1 MKTQVSKESLLNY
14 FAGRAT
20 ALQKQAIDEWV
31 KDEENRELFFMY
43 LAMWESQNPQFIAD
57 DRVALERHRQRMLD
71 GQVSKLA
78 TLPSIAEEPATR
90 RLNPTRFRWMMAA
103 SVGVIL
109 LLSGLYFKD
118 TLLYST
124 YQTSFGQT
132 RLVKLSDG
140 SQITLNANSSL
151 RVPRFGFGQK
161 NRQVRLIGEA
171 DFSIKHLPDHQNFIV
186 QTDKNFEVVV
196 LGTEFMV
203 NTREKTKK
211 VVLNKGKVQL
221 LYQEGKA
228 SKQLTMKPGNLVT
241 FDTKGRVSLKETAKP
256 ENFTSWKEHRFVFDG
271 TTLAEIGTLF
281 KENYGIE
288 LQLQISDKTMSQWA
302 ISGAFKAYSAD
313 ELIEALTSAS
323 NLSYRQQGDT
333 IVITQ
338 NH

>member
-1 MKTQVSKESLLNY
+1 MKTQISKESLLAY

-31 KDEENRELFFMY
+31 KDEDNRELFFMY
-43 LAMWESQNPQFIAD
+43 LAEWESNHTQFMAD
-57 DRVALERHRQRMLD
+57 DRKALERHQQRMLSGD
-71 GQVSKLA
+71 QKEPVYRSL
-78 TLPSIAEEPATR
+78 SAEEPIIR
-90 RLNPTRFRWMMAA
+90 QVNPTWSRWMIAA
-103 SVGVIL
+103 SVGVIV
-109 LLSGLYFKD
+109 LLSGIVFKNQ
-118 TLLYST
+118 LLYTT
-124 YQTSFGQT
+124 YGTDYGQT

-140 SQITLNANSSL
+140 SRITLNANSSL
-151 RVPRFGFGQK
+151 RVPRFGFGK
-161 NRQVRLIGEA
+161 KTREVLLAGEA
-171 DFSIKHLPDHQNFIV
+171 DFSIQHLPNHQRFV
-186 QTDKNFEVVV
+186 VRTDKNFEVVV

-203 NTREKTKK
+203 NTREQSKK

-221 LYQEGKA
+221 LYQEGQTN
-228 SKQLTMKPGNLVT
+228 KQVMMKPGNLVT
-241 FDTKGRVSLKETAKP
+241 FDRTGHLSLKQTAQP

-288 LQLQISDKTMSQWA
+288 LQIPDKTLAQWT

-313 ELIEALTSAS
+313 ELIETVASAS
-323 NLSYRQQGDT
+323 NLTYRQQGDT

>member
-31 KDEENRELFFMY
+31 KDEENRELFFIQ

-57 DRVALERHRQRMLD
+57 DSQALERHRQRMLD
-71 GQVSKLA
+71 GNITRLA
-78 TLPSIAEEPATR
+78 PQLVTSEEPTTR
-90 RLNPTRFRWMMAA
+90 WLNSTGFRWMMAA
-103 SVGVIL
+103 SISVIL

-118 TLLYST
+118 NLLFST
-124 YQTSFGQT
+124 YSTSFGQT

-151 RVPRFGFGQK
+151 RVPRFGFGHK
-161 NRQVRLIGEA
+161 NRRVRLMGEA
-171 DFSIKHLPDHQNFIV
+171 DFSIKHLPDHQNFVV

-241 FDTKGRVSLKETAKP
+241 FDTKGRVSLKETVKP

-271 TTLAEIGTLF
+271 TTLAEIGSLF

-288 LQLQISDKTMSQWA
+288 LQIPDKTLAQWT

-313 ELIEALTSAS
+313 ELIETLASAS
-323 NLSYRQQGDT
+323 NLAYRQQGDT